1 MPDIVPGKISISK
14 SKRHITFYRVTVNV
28 VMEHDENWVAVCWT
42 PSNVSDRLCY
52 LSLPD
57 HMGEG
62 QRTIP
67 TELVE
72 RSTPLVCNLVLSV
85 VEDDVHKVNLT
96 ASLQHATPVLPA
108 MNVPWLDVENTVS
121 LSPPQSCTITKIIL
135 ALSLHQLEDIYSSLQ
150 EASFQINRKFMRLL
164 QVHSHLL
171 TYVKDTVL
179 GDLNPMS
186 IQYLLES
193 CANKMVLKSKAIN
206 QVIFKTNNTI
216 VVRERCCDELVEVRL
231 SECGIPN
238 GKTLV
243 TWSKVET
250 SVKMANHEGMKDSV
264 NPSLDDEEEGA
275 EKRT

>member
-1 MPDIVPGKISISK
+1 
-14 SKRHITFYRVTVNV
+14 
-28 VMEHDENWVAVCWT
+28 
-42 PSNVSDRLCY
+42 
-52 LSLPD
+52 
-57 HMGEG
+57 
-62 QRTIP
+62 
-67 TELVE
+67 
-72 RSTPLVCNLVLSV
+72 
-85 VEDDVHKVNLT
+85 
-96 ASLQHATPVLPA
+96 
-108 MNVPWLDVENTVS
+108 
-121 LSPPQSCTITKIIL
+121 
-135 ALSLHQLEDIYSSLQ
+135 
-150 EASFQINRKFMRLL
+150 MRLL

-193 CANKMVLKSKAIN
+193 SANKTVLKSKAIN

-216 VVRERCCDELVEVRL
+216 VDRESQRCCDELVQVRL

-250 SVKMANHEGMKDSV
+250 SVKMADHEGMKDSV